1 MLRAKM
7 VSAKEIKNLREEGVA
22 VKEILDVGMVFL
34 LSLAEAGVTADETGL
49 AQEQLENAWIKVTDR
64 IVERAGADLD
74 RLTATALE
82 DFRERVGDDIKP
94 VKMSE
99 LFAEF
104 QVEGA
109 GGEFLYVAPRFIE
122 NGGVILADTETLEA
136 FAQEKESDLYI
147 IPSSKHEILIIPEK
161 EKPEDLTEEYMRGI
175 IGHVNRT
182 QVQDEDIL
190 SDNLYHYTRGLR
202 RLEVI
207 LPIGT
212 GA

>member
-34 LSLAEAGVTADETGL
+34 LSLAEAGVTADEAGL

-64 IVERAGADLD
+64 VVERTGADLD

-82 DFRERVGDDIKP
+82 DFRERAGDDLKP

-99 LFAEF
+99 LLAEF
-104 QVEGA
+104 QVEEA
-109 GGEFLYVAPRFIE
+109 GSEFLYVAPRFIE
-122 NGGVILADTETLEA
+122 DGGVILADTETLEA
-136 FAQEKESDLYI
+136 FAQEKDSDLYI
-147 IPSSKHEILIIPEK
+147 IPSSKHEILIMPEK
-161 EKPEDLTEEYMRGI
+161 EKPADLTEEYLRGV

-182 QVQDEDIL
+182 QVRDEDIL
-190 SDNLYHYTRGLR
+190 SNNLYHYTRGLR

>member
-1 MLRAKM
+1 M
-7 VSAKEIKNLREEGVA
+7 
-22 VKEILDVGMVFL
+22 
-34 LSLAEAGVTADETGL
+34 
-49 AQEQLENAWIKVTDR
+49 
-64 IVERAGADLD
+64 
-74 RLTATALE
+74 
-82 DFRERVGDDIKP
+82 
-94 VKMSE
+94 
-99 LFAEF
+99 
-104 QVEGA
+104 
-109 GGEFLYVAPRFIE
+109 
-122 NGGVILADTETLEA
+122 LADTETLEA

-161 EKPEDLTEEYMRGI
+161 EKPEDLTEEYMREI

-190 SDNLYHYTRGLR
+190 SNNLYHYTRGLR

>member
-34 LSLAEAGVTADETGL
+34 LSLAEAGVTADEAGL

-64 IVERAGADLD
+64 VVERTGADLD

-82 DFRERVGDDIKP
+82 DFRERAGDDLKP

-99 LFAEF
+99 LLAEF
-104 QVEGA
+104 QVEEA
-109 GGEFLYVAPRFIE
+109 GSEFLYVAPRFIE
-122 NGGVILADTETLEA
+122 DGGVILADTETLEA
-136 FAQEKESDLYI
+136 FAQEKDSDLYI
-147 IPSSKHEILIIPEK
+147 IPSSKHEILIMLEK
-161 EKPEDLTEEYMRGI
+161 EKPADLTEEYLRGV

-182 QVQDEDIL
+182 QVRDEDIL
-190 SDNLYHYTRGLR
+190 SNNLYHYTRGLR

>member
-34 LSLAEAGVTADETGL
+34 LSLAEAGVTADEAGL

-64 IVERAGADLD
+64 VVERTGADLD

-82 DFRERVGDDIKP
+82 DFRERAGDDLKP

-99 LFAEF
+99 LLAEF
-104 QVEGA
+104 QVEEA
-109 GGEFLYVAPRFIE
+109 GSEFLYVAPRFIE
-122 NGGVILADTETLEA
+122 DGGVILADTETLEA
-136 FAQEKESDLYI
+136 FAQEKDSDLYI
-147 IPSSKHEILIIPEK
+147 IPSSKHEILIMLEK
-161 EKPEDLTEEYMRGI
+161 EKPADLTEEYIRGV

-182 QVQDEDIL
+182 QVRDEDIL
-190 SDNLYHYTRGLR
+190 SNNLYHYTRGLR

>member
-7 VSAKEIKNLREEGVA
+7 VSAKEIKELREEGVA

-49 AQEQLENAWIKVTDR
+49 AQEQLENAWIKATDR

-82 DFRERVGDDIKP
+82 DFRERAGDDIKP

-99 LFAEF
+99 LLAEF

-109 GGEFLYVAPRFIE
+109 GDEFLYVAPRFIE
-122 NGGVILADTETLEA
+122 NGGIILADTETLEA
-136 FAQEKESDLYI
+136 FAQEKDSDLFI
-147 IPSSKHEILIIPEK
+147 IPSSKHEILIMLEK
-161 EKPEDLTEEYMRGI
+161 EKPADLTEEYLRGV

-182 QVQDEDIL
+182 QVRDEDIL
-190 SDNLYHYTRGLR
+190 NNNLYHYTRGLR

-207 LPIGT
+207 LPIGA

>member
-34 LSLAEAGVTADETGL
+34 LSLAEAGVTADEAGL

-64 IVERAGADLD
+64 VVERAGADLD

-82 DFRERVGDDIKP
+82 DFRERAGDDLKP

-99 LFAEF
+99 LLAEF
-104 QVEGA
+104 QVEEA
-109 GGEFLYVAPRFIE
+109 GSEFLYVAPRFIE
-122 NGGVILADTETLEA
+122 DGGVILADTETLEA
-136 FAQEKESDLYI
+136 FAQEKDSDLYI
-147 IPSSKHEILIIPEK
+147 IQSSKHEILIMLEK
-161 EKPEDLTEEYMRGI
+161 EKPADLTEEYLRGV

-182 QVQDEDIL
+182 QVRDEDIL
-190 SDNLYHYTRGLR
+190 SNNLYHYTRGLR

>member
-7 VSAKEIKNLREEGVA
+7 VSAKEIKNLREEGIA

-34 LSLAEAGVTADETGL
+34 LSLAEAGVTADEAGL

-64 IVERAGADLD
+64 VVERTGADLD

-82 DFRERVGDDIKP
+82 DFRERAGDDLKP

-99 LFAEF
+99 LLAEF
-104 QVEGA
+104 QVEGT

-122 NGGVILADTETLEA
+122 DGGVILADTETLEA
-136 FAQEKESDLYI
+136 FAQEKDSDLYI
-147 IPSSKHEILIIPEK
+147 IPSSKHEILIMLEK
-161 EKPEDLTEEYMRGI
+161 EKPADLTEEYLRGV

-182 QVQDEDIL
+182 QVRDEDIL
-190 SDNLYHYTRGLR
+190 SNNLYHYTRGLR